1 MGCQLAVSLTLKWL
15 LVRQGPGQQ
24 QLAANCHLTL
34 GSNKMATRRSRSTTS
49 LQSNGVKIA
58 ITCDKTD

>member
-1 MGCQLAVSLTLKWL
+1 MGSQLAVSLTLKWL

-24 QLAANCHLTL
+24 QLAASCRLNL

-58 ITCDKTD
+58 ITCDNTD